1 MDFSQL
7 AHVFPD
13 TAEVNG
19 QGRLAI
25 GGCDAADLVA
35 EYGTPLYVLCEDTL
49 RNRCRAFTEA
59 FRSLH
64 GDTQVVYASKAY
76 IGPALA
82 RLMAEEGLGLDVVSG
97 GELAVARAAGIA
109 PEGIY
114 LHGNNKGAE
123 ELLDAI
129 DYGVGRIVVDNLHEI
144 ELLERLASERGVTQ
158 PVLLRVTPGIDPH
171 THAKTTTG
179 IVDSKFGLNI
189 SNGQAAEALRRTLDC
204 EHLAAHGAALPPRL
218 AHLRGGAVRG
228 RDGGGAGVRG
238 AVPRRGAGTSRAEPG
253 RRVRHSVPTRPAR
266 ADAVGLRGAAIVAA
280 LHEGCERHNLP
291 LPSMTVEPGRSV
303 VGPAGVA
310 LYTVGSIKEIPGVRT
325 YAAVDGG
332 MGDNIRPALYEA
344 RYEAVAAARMNDAA
358 SVDYTIA
365 GKFCES
371 GDILVE
377 QCAMPALSPGDL
389 IAMPAAGAYSPS
401 MASNY
406 NSNPRPPIVMVKD
419 GESRLIRRRETPADL
434 MTTDIW

>member
-1 MDFSQL
+1 MDFTQF

-13 TAEVNG
+13 TAAVNAH
-19 QGRLAI
+19 GRLTI
-25 GGCDAADLVA
+25 GGCDSAELVA

-49 RNRCRAFTEA
+49 RARCRAFTEA
-59 FRSLH
+59 FTSLH
-64 GDTQVVYASKAY
+64 GDTRVVYASKAY

-82 RLMAEEGLGLDVVSG
+82 RLMVEEGLGLDVVSG
-97 GELAVARAAGIA
+97 GELAVAKAAGVP
-109 PEGIY
+109 PEGVY
-114 LHGNNKGAE
+114 LHGNNKGAQ
-123 ELLDAI
+123 ELSDAL
-129 DYGVGRIVVDNLHEI
+129 DYGIGRIVVDNLHEI
-144 ELLERLASERGVTQ
+144 ELLERLAAERGVTQ
-158 PVLLRVTPGIDPH
+158 RVLLRVTPGIDPH

-179 IVDSKFGLNI
+179 IADSKFGLNI
-189 SNGQAAEALRRTLDC
+189 GNGQAAEALRRTLDC
-204 EHLAAHGAALPPRL
+204 EHLELMGLHFHLGSPIFELEPYVDAMGVALEFAAQFREEGLE
-218 AHLRGGAVRG
+218 LRELSP
-228 RDGGGAGVRG
+228 GGGFAIPYLRDQRAPSPSDYAG
-238 AVPRRGAGTSRAEPG
+238 
-253 RRVRHSVPTRPAR
+253 
-266 ADAVGLRGAAIVAA
+266 AIVAA

-291 LPSMTVEPGRSV
+291 LPSMTIEPGRSV

-344 RYEAVAAARMNDAA
+344 RYEAVTAARMNDAE

-377 QCAMPALSPGDL
+377 QCALPELSPGDL

-419 GESRLIRRRETPADL
+419 GAARLIRRRETPADL
-434 MTTDIW
+434 MVTDIW

>member
-1 MDFSQL
+1 MDFTQL

-13 TAEVNG
+13 TAEVNAA
-19 QGRLAI
+19 GRLSI

-49 RNRCRAFTEA
+49 RNRCRSFTEA
-59 FRSLH
+59 FTSLH
-64 GDTQVVYASKAY
+64 GDTRVVYASKAY

-97 GELAVARAAGIA
+97 GELAVAMAAGVP
-109 PEGIY
+109 PEGVY
-114 LHGNNKGAE
+114 LHGNNKSAQ
-123 ELLDAI
+123 ELADALDAKI
-129 DYGVGRIVVDNLHEI
+129 GRIVVDNLHEI
-144 ELLERLASERGVTQ
+144 DLLERLAAERGVTQ

-179 IVDSKFGLNI
+179 IADSKFGLNI
-189 SNGQAAEALRRTLDC
+189 GNGQAVEALRRTLDC
-204 EHLAAHGAALPPRL
+204 PHLQLMGLHFHLGSPIFELEPYVDAMGVVLEFAAQFREEGLE
-218 AHLRGGAVRG
+218 LRELSP
-228 RDGGGAGVRG
+228 GGGFAIPYLRHQRAPTPSDYAG
-238 AVPRRGAGTSRAEPG
+238 
-253 RRVRHSVPTRPAR
+253 
-266 ADAVGLRGAAIVAA
+266 AIVAA

-344 RYEAVAAARMNDAA
+344 RYEAVTAARMNDKE

-377 QCAMPALSPGDL
+377 QCALPELSPGDL

-419 GESRLIRRRETPADL
+419 GTARLIRRRETPADL
-434 MTTDIW
+434 MVTDIW

>member
-13 TAEVNG
+13 TATVNAL
-19 QGRLAI
+19 GRLSI
-25 GGCDAADLVA
+25 GGCDVADLVA

-49 RNRCRAFTEA
+49 RNRCRAFTKA
-59 FRSLH
+59 FTSLH
-64 GDTQVVYASKAY
+64 GDTRVVYASKAY

-97 GELAVARAAGIA
+97 GELAVAKAAGVA

-144 ELLERLASERGVTQ
+144 DLLERLAAERGVTQ

-204 EHLAAHGAALPPRL
+204 EHLQLMGLHFHLGSPIFEVEPYVDAMGVVLEFAARYREEGLE
-218 AHLRGGAVRG
+218 LRELSP
-228 RDGGGAGVRG
+228 GGGFAIPYLRDQ
-238 AVPRRGAGTSRAEPG
+238 RA
-253 RRVRHSVPTRPAR
+253 PTPSDYAE
-266 ADAVGLRGAAIVAA
+266 AIVAA

-344 RYEAVAAARMNDAA
+344 RYEAVTAARMNDAA
-358 SVDYTIA
+358 NVDYTIA

-377 QCAMPALSPGDL
+377 QCALPALSPGDL

-419 GESRLIRRRETPADL
+419 GAARLIRRRETPEDL

>member
-13 TAEVNG
+13 TAEVNAA
-19 QGRLAI
+19 GRLSI
-25 GGCDAADLVA
+25 GGCDVADLVA

-49 RNRCRAFTEA
+49 RNRCRSFTEA
-59 FRSLH
+59 FTSLH
-64 GDTQVVYASKAY
+64 ADTRVVYASKAY

-97 GELAVARAAGIA
+97 GELAVARVAGVP
-109 PEGIY
+109 PEGVY
-114 LHGNNKGAE
+114 LHGNNKSAQELE
-123 ELLDAI
+123 EALDFGI
-129 DYGVGRIVVDNLHEI
+129 GRIVVDNLHEI
-144 ELLERLASERGVTQ
+144 DLLERLAAERGVSQ
-158 PVLLRVTPGIDPH
+158 AVLLRVTPGIDPH

-204 EHLAAHGAALPPRL
+204 PHLQLMGLHYHLGSPIFELEPYVDAMGVVLEFAARYREEGLE
-218 AHLRGGAVRG
+218 LRELSP
-228 RDGGGAGVRG
+228 GGGFAIAYLRDQ
-238 AVPRRGAGTSRAEPG
+238 
-253 RRVRHSVPTRPAR
+253 RPPAP
-266 ADAVGLRGAAIVAA
+266 ADYAAAIVAA
-280 LHEGCERHNLP
+280 LYEGCERHNLP
-291 LPSMTVEPGRSV
+291 LPSLTIEPGRSV

-310 LYTVGSIKEIPGVRT
+310 IYTVGSIKEIPGVRT

-344 RYEAVAAARMNDAA
+344 RYEAVTAARMNEAE

-365 GKFCES
+365 GKYCES

-377 QCAMPALSPGDL
+377 RASLPELSPGDL

-406 NSNPRPPIVMVKD
+406 NANPRPPIVLAKD
-419 GESRLIRRRETPADL
+419 GSARLIRRRETAEDL
-434 MTTDIW
+434 MRTDVW

>member
-13 TAEVNG
+13 TAAVNAH
-19 QGRLAI
+19 GRLVI
-25 GGCDAADLVA
+25 GGCDSAELAA

-49 RNRCRAFTEA
+49 RARCRSFTEA
-59 FRSLH
+59 FTSLH
-64 GDTQVVYASKAY
+64 GDTRVVYASKAY

-97 GELAVARAAGIA
+97 GELAVAKAAGVP
-109 PEGIY
+109 PEGVY
-114 LHGNNKGAE
+114 LHGNNKGAQ
-123 ELLDAI
+123 ELSDAL
-129 DYGVGRIVVDNLHEI
+129 DYGIGRIVVDNLHEI
-144 ELLERLASERGVTQ
+144 ELLERLAAERGVTQ
-158 PVLLRVTPGIDPH
+158 RVLLRVTPGIDPH

-179 IVDSKFGLNI
+179 IADSKFGLNI
-189 SNGQAAEALRRTLDC
+189 GNGQAAEALRRTLDC
-204 EHLAAHGAALPPRL
+204 EHLELMGLHFHLGSPIFELEPYVDAMGVALEFAAQFREEGLE
-218 AHLRGGAVRG
+218 LRELSP
-228 RDGGGAGVRG
+228 GGGFAIPYLRHQRAPEPSEYAG
-238 AVPRRGAGTSRAEPG
+238 
-253 RRVRHSVPTRPAR
+253 
-266 ADAVGLRGAAIVAA
+266 AIVAA

-291 LPSMTVEPGRSV
+291 LPSMTIEPGRSV

-344 RYEAVAAARMNDAA
+344 RYEAVTAARMNDAE

-377 QCAMPALSPGDL
+377 RCALPELSPGDL

-419 GESRLIRRRETPADL
+419 GKARLIRRRETPADL
-434 MTTDIW
+434 MVTDIW

>member
-97 GELAVARAAGIA
+97 GELAVAKAAGIA

-158 PVLLRVTPGIDPH
+158 RVLLRVTPGIDPH

-189 SNGQAAEALRRTLDC
+189 SNGQAAEALRRTLDS
-204 EHLAAHGAALPPRL
+204 EHLALMGLHFHLGSPIFEVEPYVDAMAVVLEFAARYREEGLE
-218 AHLRGGAVRG
+218 LRELSP
-228 RDGGGAGVRG
+228 GGGFAI
-238 AVPRRGAGTSRAEPG
+238 PY
-253 RRVRHSVPTRPAR
+253 
-266 ADAVGLRGAAIVAA
+266 LRDQHAPSPSDYAAAIVAA

-344 RYEAVAAARMNDAA
+344 RYEAVTAARMNDAA

-377 QCAMPALSPGDL
+377 QCALPTLSPGDL
-389 IAMPAAGAYSPS
+389 IAVPAAGAYSPS

-419 GESRLIRRRETPADL
+419 GEARLIRRRETPEDL

>member
-13 TAEVNG
+13 SAAVNAA
-19 QGRLAI
+19 GRLSI

-49 RNRCRAFTEA
+49 RNRCRSFTAAFTA
-59 FRSLH
+59 LH
-64 GDTQVVYASKAY
+64 ADTRVVYASKAY

-82 RLMAEEGLGLDVVSG
+82 RIIAEEGLGLDVVSG
-97 GELAVARAAGIA
+97 GELAVARAAGA
-109 PEGIY
+109 PPEGIY
-114 LHGNNKGAE
+114 FHGNNKSAQ
-123 ELLDAI
+123 ELSDALD
-129 DYGVGRIVVDNLHEI
+129 YTVGRIVVDNLHEI
-144 ELLERLASERGVTQ
+144 DLLERLAAERGVTQ

-179 IVDSKFGLNI
+179 LVDSKFGLNI
-189 SNGQAAEALRRTLDC
+189 SNGQAAEAVRRTLDC
-204 EHLAAHGAALPPRL
+204 ERLQLLGLHFHLGSPIFTVEPYVDAMAVALEFAARYREEGLELRELSPGGGFAIAY
-218 AHLRGGAVRG
+218 LRGQHAP
-228 RDGGGAGVRG
+228 A
-238 AVPRRGAGTSRAEPG
+238 PSEYAE
-253 RRVRHSVPTRPAR
+253 
-266 ADAVGLRGAAIVAA
+266 AIVAA
-280 LHEGCERHNLP
+280 LHEGCARHGLP
-291 LPSMTVEPGRSV
+291 LPSLTVEPGRSV

-310 LYTVGSIKEIPGVRT
+310 LYTVGSIKDIPGVRT

-332 MGDNIRPALYEA
+332 MGDNIRPALYDA
-344 RYEAVAAARMNDAA
+344 RYEAVAPARMNEEA
-358 SVDYTIA
+358 STTYTIA

-377 QCAMPALSPGDL
+377 QAALPPLSPGDL

-406 NSNPRPPIVMVKD
+406 NANPRPPIVLAKD
-419 GESRLIRRRETPADL
+419 GSARLLRRRETAEDL
-434 MTTDIW
+434 MIADVW

>member
-1 MDFSQL
+1 MDFSQV

-13 TAEVNG
+13 SAEVNAA
-19 QGRLAI
+19 GRLSI
-25 GGCDAADLVA
+25 GGCDAAELVA

-49 RNRCRAFTEA
+49 RARCRAFTEA
-59 FRSLH
+59 FTSLH
-64 GDTQVVYASKAY
+64 GDTRVVYASKAY

-97 GELAVARAAGIA
+97 GELAVAKAAGIA

-114 LHGNNKGAE
+114 LHGNNKGAQ
-123 ELLDAI
+123 ELSDAL
-129 DYGVGRIVVDNLHEI
+129 DYGIGRIVVDNLHEI
-144 ELLERLASERGVTQ
+144 EQLERLAAERGVTQ
-158 PVLLRVTPGIDPH
+158 QVLLRVTPGIDPH

-179 IVDSKFGLNI
+179 IADSKFGLNI
-189 SNGQAAEALRRTLDC
+189 GNGQAAEALRRTLDC
-204 EHLAAHGAALPPRL
+204 EHLELMGLHFHLGSPIFELEPYVDAMGVVLEFAAQFREEGLE
-218 AHLRGGAVRG
+218 LRELSP
-228 RDGGGAGVRG
+228 GGGFAIPYLRHQQAPAPSEYAG
-238 AVPRRGAGTSRAEPG
+238 
-253 RRVRHSVPTRPAR
+253 
-266 ADAVGLRGAAIVAA
+266 AIVAA
-280 LHEGCERHNLP
+280 LHEGCERYDLP

-344 RYEAVAAARMNDAA
+344 RYEAVTAARMNDAE

-377 QCAMPALSPGDL
+377 QCALPELSPGDL

-419 GESRLIRRRETPADL
+419 GTARLIRRRETPADL
-434 MTTDIW
+434 MVTDIW